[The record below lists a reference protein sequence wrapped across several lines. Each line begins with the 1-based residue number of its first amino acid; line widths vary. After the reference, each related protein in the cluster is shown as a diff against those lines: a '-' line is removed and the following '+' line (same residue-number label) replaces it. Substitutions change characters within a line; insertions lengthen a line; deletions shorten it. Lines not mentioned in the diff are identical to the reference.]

1 MPFAVRMHLAVSLIG
16 LLSLGV
22 YLSPAMDL
30 EADLAGILL
39 GANMAIVA
47 ILMATGWHSRE
58 AAWLLIALGPLGMI
72 EFGVSPVLQR
82 IDVLGLAVFVLCTG
96 PGRWS
101 ADLETGVAREPD
113 LDAQAR
119 AVWALRVGAGVAL
132 IVVAFVEKL
141 ANPALALA
149 FLADH
154 PDLNVAQ
161 AVGLDWSDLRFIRV
175 AGAIE
180 VLFGLLLI
188 SGALPQAVVVI
199 AGVPFNASLWFF
211 GVNELLGHLPV
222 YGAMLVLLV
231 YGSDPQLRARVP
243 ALWPWTGR
251 AAERGRLGGG
261 AGARRE
267 AALALAAEPAVGQ
280 AGRSAGAGDAGP
292 VGARRGRGG
301 RAGLRLPVSL
311 TVSFSVIASPP
322 AGLKV
327 TLSEWRPALALR
339 GSLSL

>member
-1 MPFAVRMHLAVSLIG
+1 MPFAVRLHLAVSLIG

-39 GANMAIVA
+39 GINMAIVA
-47 ILMATGWHSRE
+47 IGMATGWHTRE

-82 IDVLGLAVFVLCTG
+82 LDVLGLAVFVLCTG

-101 ADLETGVAREPD
+101 ADMELGRR
-113 LDAQAR
+113 AR
-119 AVWALRVGAGVAL
+119 AEPRRPGPRRVGAARGRGGG
-132 IVVAFVEKL
+132 
-141 ANPALALA
+141 
-149 FLADH
+149 ADRRRVRREAGEH
-154 PDLNVAQ
+154 GARARVPPGPSRAQ
-161 AVGLDWSDLRFIRV
+161 RRAASSGWAGATSQFIRV

-222 YGAMLVLLV
+222 YAAMLVLLV
-231 YGSDPQLRARVP
+231 YGSDRELRARVP

-251 AAERGRLGGG
+251 AA
-261 AGARRE
+261 A
-267 AALALAAEPAVGQ
+267 
-280 AGRSAGAGDAGP
+280 
-292 VGARRGRGG
+292 
-301 RAGLRLPVSL
+301 
-311 TVSFSVIASPP
+311 
-322 AGLKV
+322 
-327 TLSEWRPALALR
+327 R
-339 GSLSL
+339 GS

>member
-1 MPFAVRMHLAVSLIG
+1 MTFPLAHETWFESGHRDLDWSFAGETATLLLLAGAVLVTLAVRALSRIRDGVDVPFLARMAPWMPFAVRMHLAVSLIG

-30 EADLAGILL
+30 EANLPGILL

-47 ILMATGWHSRE
+47 ILMATGWHTRE
-58 AAWLLIALGPLGMI
+58 GAWLLIVLGPLGMI

-82 IDVLGLAVFVLCTG
+82 LDVLGLAVFVLCTG

-101 ADLETGVAREPD
+101 ADMELGIAREPS
-113 LDAQAR
+113 LDDQAR
-119 AVWALRVGAGVAL
+119 GVWALRVGAGLAL
-132 IVVAFVEKL
+132 IVVAFAEKL
-141 ANPALALA
+141 ANTDLALA

-161 AVGLDWSDLRFIRV
+161 AIGLDWSDLRFIRV

-222 YGAMLVLLV
+222 YAAMLVLLV
-231 YGSDPQLRARVP
+231 YGSDRELRARVP

-251 AAERGRLGGG
+251 A
-261 AGARRE
+261 
-267 AALALAAEPAVGQ
+267 
-280 AGRSAGAGDAGP
+280 
-292 VGARRGRGG
+292 
-301 RAGLRLPVSL
+301 
-311 TVSFSVIASPP
+311 
-322 AGLKV
+322 
-327 TLSEWRPALALR
+327 R
-339 GSLSL
+339 GS